1 MRQNKGYVHE
11 AHNYDSGLK
20 LATIREVAPAVFST
34 EKDPDRS
41 ASFGHVGTWEL
52 FSPMRDLN
60 YVPVQVMQSGSRKPN
75 GMQYARNLIRFRQV
89 ADLGSKQA
97 EIFEIVV
104 VNADNGTAAF
114 KFLPGYLRSICMNG
128 CIFGTFM
135 YSLSIQHRRG
145 WLDDAV
151 QQVTDLTRQ
160 SYSIMEVIDDYK
172 AIELDSE
179 GELQLAE
186 YAHSIRFAGREVPFT
201 AQDLLTPH
209 DRTERDHTLFSVM
222 QDIQFWMVNGKLTA
236 QAEGHRV
243 SAMRPVHSVR
253 DSVRYNT
260 AIADAA
266 EIVRR
271 KTLGIPL
278 DVVDSTLTVS

>member
-1 MRQNKGYVHE
+1 MRQNKGYIHE
-11 AHNYDSGLK
+11 AHNYDNGLK
-20 LATIREVAPAVFST
+20 LATIKSVAPAVFST
-34 EKDPDRS
+34 QKDPDRS
-41 ASFGHVGTWEL
+41 TSFGHVGTWEL

-89 ADLGSKQA
+89 ADLGSKLA

-151 QQVTDLTRQ
+151 EQVTNLTRQ

-172 AIELDSE
+172 AIELDPE
-179 GELQLAE
+179 GQLQLAE

-209 DRTERDHTLFSVM
+209 DRAPQDSTLFSVM
-222 QDIQFWMVNGKLTA
+222 QDIQFWMVNGTLTA
-236 QAEGHRV
+236 QAEGKRV

-271 KTLGIPL
+271 KTLGLPL
-278 DVVDSTLTVS
+278 VVASTLTVS